1 MSDIRCWQKPALRDW
16 YIDDS
21 KHNYKCSVLCGVI
34 VVMELAVLTGLSKW
48 SIEQVEDEAEAE
60 VY

>member
-21 KHNYKCSVLCGVI
+21 KHDYEYYVEFI
-34 VVMELAVLTGLSKW
+34 EVMELAVLTGLSKW
-48 SIEQVEDEAEAE
+48 SIE
-60 VY
+60 